1 MLEKLYLNAP
11 FWVQNIMVF
20 IKGYR
25 IQKIRFNK
33 VFKKEFELAIENQ
46 SKGTDEIDQIQKNRL
61 TEFIKISNKT
71 PFWNSQFKKYDV
83 NLEAN
88 DIREELKKL
97 PIISKGDVKE
107 NINEIINKEVSDK
120 IIPMSTSGTT
130 GSGMSF
136 PQTNLMVN
144 RQWAIWWA
152 YRNLHQIEFN
162 TWCGWF
168 GSKNIV
174 TASRDK
180 PPYWKINRPGRQVLF
195 SAFHLNKINAPQYYN
210 EIKKR
215 KLTWLH
221 GYPSQLSLFAS
232 FVLEGKYEKLP
243 DLKIITIG
251 AESLY
256 DYQKEIIERAFG
268 VPVRQHYGLAEGVAN
283 ISEDENSN
291 LKIDHE
297 FCYVELIPVDEDNP
311 NLCRII
317 GTNFSNDAFPLIRY
331 DTNDLAE
338 VDIEN
343 GIVEI
348 KKIIGRSSTYLT
360 LGNGQRFGPISYLFK
375 KMTNINE
382 AQVYQ
387 PDLNQLIFR
396 IVRNPQ
402 FNEQDEKDLLIEINK
417 RLKDDSI
424 NISIEYVQKI
434 ERTAAG
440 KLNPVISDVN
450 Q

>member
-46 SKGTDEIDQIQKNRL
+46 SKGKDEIDLIQKERL
-61 TEFIKISNKT
+61 KAFVKISNKT
-71 PFWNSQFKKYDV
+71 PYWYSQFKKYNV

-97 PIISKGDVKE
+97 PIISKGIVKK
-107 NINEIINKEVSDK
+107 NIDKIINKEVSGK

-152 YRNLHQIEFN
+152 YRSIHNIEFN

-174 TASRDK
+174 TASRNK

-195 SAFHLNKINAPQYYN
+195 SAFHLNKRNAPLYYQ

-232 FVLEGKYEKLP
+232 FVLEGNYEKLP
-243 DLKIITIG
+243 DLRIITIG

-256 DYQKEIIERAFG
+256 DYQKEIIEKAFG

-283 ISEDENSN
+283 ISEDANSKLN
-291 LKIDHE
+291 IDHE
-297 FCYVELIPVDEDNP
+297 FCYVELIPVDKENP

-317 GTNFSNDAFPLIRY
+317 GTNFSNYAFPLIRY

-338 VDIEN
+338 VDFE
-343 GIVEI
+343 GGEMKI

-375 KMTNINE
+375 KMTNIKE

-387 PDLNQLIFR
+387 PNLNELIFR
-396 IVRNPQ
+396 IVKNPQ
-402 FNEQDEKDLLIEINK
+402 FKEQDEKDLLEEINK

-424 NISIEYVQKI
+424 KISINYVDKI
-434 ERTAAG
+434 ERTTAG
-440 KLNPVISDVN
+440 KLNPVISDVK
-450 Q
+450 